1 MESKYFLNK
10 ENGSIYKE
18 SFIEFSNGQ
27 IGTEIRRYNWDQ
39 KNWSGHQANHDLT
52 RKNIETLN
60 NVIQISKEQ
69 MLLIIKK
76 FN

>member
-1 MESKYFLNK
+1 METKYFLHK
-10 ENGSIYKE
+10 ETGSIYKQ
-18 SFIEFSNGQ
+18 SLIQFSDG
-27 IGTEIRRYNWDQ
+27 EIQTKIQRYNCDQ

-60 NVIQISKEQ
+60 NVVRISKEQ